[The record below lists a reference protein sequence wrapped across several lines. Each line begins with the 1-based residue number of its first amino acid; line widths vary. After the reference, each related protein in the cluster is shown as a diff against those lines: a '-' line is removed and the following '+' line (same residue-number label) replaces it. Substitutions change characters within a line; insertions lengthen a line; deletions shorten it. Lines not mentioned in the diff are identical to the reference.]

1 MTTKTAHEV
10 DDVLEVLE
18 MRVPVAATP
27 LVRTPAVVLTTST
40 KTIALFAVEGP
51 HLVNVT
57 AVAAVETIV
66 TESASGVVAVVAVL
80 LIVTVIAEIVTTGGK
95 TVIVTVTLAA
105 TVTVVVTASVM
116 VAAVTG
122 VTTMLVATAIATR
135 NGTATTVPRVVGHLV
150 ASPATKKTTPTDAV
164 RPRTMA
170 LGVTTSPPSAGEQL
184 ALTVS
189 RVFCSLILIESC
201 LVDSIAAVEAP
212 AMMKKKMT
220 SEEVVQPRM

>member
-10 DDVLEVLE
+10 DVVLEVLE

-95 TVIVTVTLAA
+95 TVI
-105 TVTVVVTASVM
+105 VTASVM

-201 LVDSIAAVEAP
+201 LVDSIAAVEVP